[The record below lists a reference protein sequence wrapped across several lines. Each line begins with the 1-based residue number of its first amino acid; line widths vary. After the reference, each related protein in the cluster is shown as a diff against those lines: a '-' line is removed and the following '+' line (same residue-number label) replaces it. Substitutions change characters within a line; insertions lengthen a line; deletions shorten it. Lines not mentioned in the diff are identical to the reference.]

1 MDERVGQPVT
11 CNVFR
16 DHLFLFQVDELD
28 ERDRTVL
35 QEHLNRCDDCAA
47 RLRLENRLLASVKDA
62 LPRAAAPAGLEDRI
76 RRSLA
81 EVRSRQEGGR
91 TAPVPGSWWKNPLV
105 AALAAVFLLAA
116 LITPV
121 LMTRSLVPEPAVFT
135 GTIVDF
141 DCDRA
146 GLPLEMQRRCTVRSH
161 LNALK
166 LDDGEY
172 VHFNDHQADYR
183 NLVSDMDLRGHRVT
197 VHGTLHPEIRT
208 LEIVGLED
216 LTGRL

>member
-11 CNVFR
+11 CGEFR
-16 DHLFLFQVDELD
+16 DQLFHFQADELP
-28 ERDRTVL
+28 EEVRTRL
-35 QEHLNRCDDCAA
+35 QEHLNRCGDCAS
-47 RLRLENRLLASVKDA
+47 RLELENRLLASLKSA
-62 LPRAAAPAGLEDRI
+62 LPREKASAGLDARI
-76 RRSLA
+76 RQALA
-81 EVRSRQEGGR
+81 GSGAGDSGGQVVGMPR
-91 TAPVPGSWWKNPLV
+91 PWWKHPAV

-121 LMTRSLVPEPAVFT
+121 LVTRNLVPEPAVFT

-146 GLPLEMQRRCTVRSH
+146 GMPLELQRRCTARSH

-166 LDDGEY
+166 LDDGAY

-183 NLVSDMDLRGHRVT
+183 NLVSDLEMRGHRVT